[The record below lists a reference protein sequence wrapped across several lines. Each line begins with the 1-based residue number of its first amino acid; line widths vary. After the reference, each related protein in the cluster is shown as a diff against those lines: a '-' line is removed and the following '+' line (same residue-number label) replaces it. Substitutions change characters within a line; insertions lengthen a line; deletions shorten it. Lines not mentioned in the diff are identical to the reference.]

1 MLYWHDADQLL
12 DFTTKNDVAAFTA
25 AAAMDPSTPRL
36 LRIAGDS
43 VSARQI
49 ATVLTEVSGQR
60 YSPQWVGGLGMLG
73 GMIAIAKRI
82 APQPSDPFPA
92 WQGMQYMREM
102 FSGNA
107 RLTPLDNTR
116 YAGLHWTSVREHLGR
131 IEPV

>member
-12 DFTTKNDVAAFTA
+12 DFATKDDVAAFTA
-25 AAAMDPSTPRL
+25 AAALDPSTPRL

-60 YSPQWVGGLGMLG
+60 YSPQWVGSLGMLG

-82 APQPSDPFPA
+82 APQPSDPVPA
-92 WQGMQYMREM
+92 WQGMQYMRDM

-116 YAGLHWTSVREHLGR
+116 YAGLHWTSVRSHLGGLGQ
-131 IEPV
+131 V